1 MLTFSQVRYLSK
13 IVLGLLSLAAVVIVA
28 AYLPTANLAPI
39 YQTVIVATLLLA
51 LFHLLF
57 WARRV
62 LRRCDELQQHLNAK
76 ACVAALAFLMV
87 GALGIGL
94 LQLQGYLPLI
104 NQLWFF
110 GAALA
115 VWAVAL
121 MVADRP
127 MHDGGEE

>member
-13 IVLGLLSLAAVVIVA
+13 IILGLLNLAGVVIVA
-28 AYLPTANLAPI
+28 AYLPAANLAPI
-39 YQTVIVATLLLA
+39 YKIVIVATLLLA
-51 LFHLLF
+51 LFPLLF
-57 WARRV
+57 WARCV